1 MLRPCRWLALAVF
14 MGVPLTASAQT
25 VICPTTVTYY
35 AAPAP
40 VVTYAAPAPV
50 VTYAAPAPVVT
61 YAAPAPV
68 VTYAAPAPVSVSTYR
83 YGLFGRRSVTTVNY
97 GAPFVTYAS
106 PVVVR
111 PRRAYYYAPAYIY
124 P

>member
-1 MLRPCRWLALAVF
+1 MLRLSRWLALAVLACA
-14 MGVPLTASAQT
+14 PLTAEAQ
-25 VICPTTVTYY
+25 VFCPPTVTYY
-35 AAPAP
+35 ATPAPVVAYAPP

-50 VTYAAPAPVVT
+50 VTYAS
-61 YAAPAPV
+61 PV

-97 GAPFVTYAS
+97 GAPVVTYAS

-111 PRRAYYYAPAYIY
+111 PRRAYYYAPAVFY